1 MGWWRGRTPQSVG
14 DLTDEQIE
22 RWRDGDNSVWDEH
35 IPGLLDR
42 LVQPRGRHQAEPEPE
57 LEAG

>member
-1 MGWWRGRTPQSVG
+1 MGWWRGKTPQSIA

-22 RWRDGDNSVWDEH
+22 RWRDGDNSVWDER

-42 LVQPRGRHQAEPEPE
+42 LVQPRAQRHAEPE
-57 LEAG
+57 LEAE

>member
-1 MGWWRGRTPQSVG
+1 MGWWRGRKPQSVI
-14 DLTDEQIE
+14 DLTDEQVE